1 MIYFDRVCK
10 VVIENR
16 TKIEIL
22 GCKIKFEINK
32 SDRAKENTAKIEV
45 YNLSP
50 QTRKAITDEDSL
62 IRVFAGYSQYKG
74 LVEIGQG
81 DISKVRHNR
90 DKTEVVTEIFLSEG
104 FSYFKST
111 PVSIGYAYDTKA
123 SLSQILDKLLA
134 QSKLKF
140 RMIDVDESKV
150 ADMGYSDV
158 GSIDQVLDN
167 LSMQFNFTWSVQ
179 NGVVIIKGN
188 KTTRRTEVLLLS
200 PESGLIVHPES
211 VKEVSKKLEKSE
223 ITKLARRVSQV
234 QSLLQPSLQ
243 VHDIVKIQSAE
254 MNGNYEIQ
262 KIKHVGD
269 THGNDWY
276 STLEVVPA

>member
-32 SDRAKENTAKIEV
+32 SALAKENTAKIEV

-62 IRVFAGYSQYKG
+62 IRVFAGYSAYKG

-104 FSYFKST
+104 LSNFKSN

-150 ADMGYSDV
+150 ADMGYSDI

-167 LSMQFNFTWSVQ
+167 LSVQFNFNWSVQ

-188 KTTRRTEVLLLS
+188 KIVKRTEVLLLS
-200 PESGLIVHPES
+200 PESGLILHPEA

-223 ITKLARRVSQV
+223 ITKLAKRVSQV

-243 VHDIVKIQSAE
+243 IHDLIKIKSAE
-254 MNGNYEIQ
+254 VNGLYAIQ
-262 KIKHVGD
+262 KIKHIGD

-276 STLEVVPA
+276 STLDVVPA